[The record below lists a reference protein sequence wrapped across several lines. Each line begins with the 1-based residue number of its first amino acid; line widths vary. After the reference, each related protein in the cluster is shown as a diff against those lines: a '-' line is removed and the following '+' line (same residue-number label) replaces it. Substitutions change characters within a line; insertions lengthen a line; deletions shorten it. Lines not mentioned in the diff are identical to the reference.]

1 MNVEISHAL
10 HAPAPLIDEAM
21 VKNVVEAF
29 YARIRRHPTLGPVL
43 DGAIGDHWPEYL
55 SKMQDYWTSVLL
67 DTGRYHGNPI
77 LAHRPHKAI
86 RPEHFDLWL
95 EQWRETV
102 RDLCPPRAASE
113 FIRKAEGIGASLKFN
128 LYENVESPI
137 NNDLQSRA
145 DVEIAD
151 RQESYPV
158 SEVQSAPLTAP
169 ASDIHPRVFAC
180 MFGAY
185 AWMLFS
191 LWLAVKS
198 DREAVFVVAIS
209 TFFLAMY
216 AGLPFALNALG
227 RKYSNSGDNNNASDF
242 GAFLDKKISTYTG
255 TLTGREVMI
264 QITVI
269 PILLAIGMTAMAIM
283 IVHVQS

>member
-1 MNVEISHAL
+1 MNVEIAQTLRS
-10 HAPAPLIDEAM
+10 PAPLIDEAM
-21 VKNVVEAF
+21 VKDVVETF
-29 YARIRRHPTLGPVL
+29 YARIRRHSTLGPVL

-67 DTGRYHGNPI
+67 DSGRYHGNPI
-77 LAHRPHKAI
+77 LAHRQHKAI

-113 FIRKAEGIGASLKFN
+113 FIRKAEGIGGSLKFN
-128 LYENVESPI
+128 LYENLESPI
-137 NNDLQSRA
+137 NDDYPPRS
-145 DVEIAD
+145 DVDVAD
-151 RQESYPV
+151 RQERDPFSETQPV
-158 SEVQSAPLTAP
+158 VLTAP
-169 ASDIHPRVFAC
+169 ASEIHPRVFAYVL
-180 MFGAY
+180 GAY

-191 LWLAVKS
+191 LWMALKS
-198 DREAVFVVAIS
+198 DGGVVFMVAIS

-216 AGLPFALNALG
+216 AGIPFALNALG
-227 RKYSNSGDNNNASDF
+227 RKYSNSGDNKTSDF

-255 TLTGREVMI
+255 TLTGRDVMV

-269 PILLAIGMTAMAIM
+269 PILLAIGMTAIAFI
-283 IVHVQS
+283 IVHSQS